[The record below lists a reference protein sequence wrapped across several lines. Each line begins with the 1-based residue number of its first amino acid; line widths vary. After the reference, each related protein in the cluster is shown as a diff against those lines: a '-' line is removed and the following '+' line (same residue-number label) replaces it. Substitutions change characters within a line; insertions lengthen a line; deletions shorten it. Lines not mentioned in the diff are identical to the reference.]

1 MIPNMTERAFRLMRG
16 APVQGCLVEFGVYQ
30 GKGLVWISR
39 LSRKYM
45 PEDPPIFGFDSF
57 EGMPPTKSE
66 LASALAQD
74 WVRGTFG
81 DTSLE
86 AVQRRLQQEGSKAK
100 LLKGIFAELL
110 PLSEYGIDK
119 VRFAHVDA
127 DIYEGYRDALRLL
140 TPHLQ
145 IGSVLLFDESVPPTD
160 ARYQSIRNHG
170 QHAVREWEQR
180 TGFNLHLIRFEWTVA
195 LCVLVDDEYLRRHT
209 ELIERLRKDTT
220 VESLRNLGRNIFGKT
235 SDRAFNLVGRSW
247 PGRFWRAR

>member
-1 MIPNMTERAFRLMRG
+1 MIPNMTERAFKLMTA
-16 APVQGCLVEFGVYQ
+16 APVPGCFVEFGVYQ

-45 PEDPPIFGFDSF
+45 PEDLRIFGFDSF

-66 LASALAQD
+66 LRDSLAQD
-74 WVRGTFG
+74 WVQGTFG

-86 AVQRRLQQEGSKAK
+86 AVQRRLQQEGTKAK
-100 LLKGIFAELL
+100 LVKGVFAELR

-119 VRFAHVDA
+119 VRFAHIDA

-180 TGFNLHLIRFEWTVA
+180 TGFNLHVIRFEWTVA
-195 LCVLVDDEYLRRHT
+195 LCVLVDDGYLRRYA
-209 ELIERLRKDTT
+209 ERIECLRKDT
-220 VESLRNLGRNIFGKT
+220 VGESLRNVGRNMFGKA
-235 SDRAFNLVGRSW
+235 SDRVFNLVERSW
-247 PGRFWRAR
+247 PGRFW